1 MSHNDVIDTLLRTSR
16 ESEILYE
23 TFLLPY
29 REIKEKKEK
38 EKEEEHWILSWRPE
52 FLRME
57 IDGAMIPVATPWDG
71 MAVSTF
77 KTVSEVDNDFRDN
90 AHEDTTMAD
99 SIKCGVEIKRQ
110 GNHDGLNTHDLVS
123 LIRLLKDKE
132 PYRDETNKD
141 VLFDYEIQFFA
152 ETYGITDFLLM
163 FACGDWVFWLEDHGV
178 IYFWSRIDDSMI
190 RGGENLRLLANW
202 YQ

>member
-1 MSHNDVIDTLLRTSR
+1 MSHNDTLLRTSR

-77 KTVSEVDNDFRDN
+77 KTVNEVDNDFRAN

-99 SIKCGVEIKRQ
+99 SIKCGVEIERQ
-110 GNHDGLNTHDLVS
+110 GNHDDLVRSIGNRKQGCQKSNNKVSGESRFRESSS
-123 LIRLLKDKE
+123 LSSGR
-132 PYRDETNKD
+132 
-141 VLFDYEIQFFA
+141 
-152 ETYGITDFLLM
+152 
-163 FACGDWVFWLEDHGV
+163 
-178 IYFWSRIDDSMI
+178 S
-190 RGGENLRLLANW
+190 
-202 YQ
+202 